1 MADEALDA
9 VRVTA
14 ERVQRFIDDV
24 EQQTTEDARYLWRAS
39 LEDLRASIR
48 HARSAGFDTA
58 DIREATG
65 GQSSGRFKR
74 APRPAENADPAPQPF
89 PPAA

>member
-14 ERVQRFIDDV
+14 QRVRRFVNDV
-24 EQQTTEDARYLWRAS
+24 EQETTEDARYLWRAS

-48 HARSAGFDTA
+48 HARSEGFDTT
-58 DIREATG
+58 DIQEATG
-65 GQSSGRFKR
+65 GETPGRFER
-74 APRPAENADPAPQPF
+74 APKQAEDASPAPQPS

>member
-1 MADEALDA
+1 MEDEALDA

-14 ERVQRFIDDV
+14 QRVRRFVNDV
-24 EQQTTEDARYLWRAS
+24 ERETTEDARYLWRAS

-48 HARSAGFDTA
+48 HARSEGFDTA
-58 DIREATG
+58 DIQEATDG
-65 GQSSGRFKR
+65 KTPGRFERSPKT
-74 APRPAENADPAPQPF
+74 AENADPAPQPS